1 MTKKFGVLLIIVLL
15 SISLKAQDIYQGDL
29 QINAGVDLLT
39 SPSGTPLTNI
49 ENRLRGDL
57 DFNYF
62 MQDRFSL
69 GVGFDYST
77 QLNRTSFS
85 PGIRYYWLDQA
96 FFRAKLNVAMDF
108 SDFDVSTG
116 LGYNYMF
123 SDNWGLESNLD
134 YFINNEKAAF
144 RMGIA
149 VFI

>member
-1 MTKKFGVLLIIVLL
+1 MKIKLSFILL
-15 SISLKAQDIYQGDL
+15 SFILTVKINAQDIYQGDL

-62 MQDRFSL
+62 LQDRFSL

-77 QLNRTSFS
+77 QLNRTGFS

-96 FFRAKLNVAMDF
+96 FFRSKLNIAMDF

-134 YFINNEKAAF
+134 YFIKSEKAAF

>member
-1 MTKKFGVLLIIVLL
+1 MRNK
-15 SISLKAQDIYQGDL
+15 LKILFIAFIFSFAANAQDIYQGDL
-29 QINAGVDLLT
+29 QINAGIDLLT
-39 SPSGTPLTNI
+39 SPSLTPLTNI
-49 ENRLRGDL
+49 ENRIRGDA

-62 MQDRFSL
+62 LQDRFSL

-77 QLNRTSFS
+77 QLNRTGFS

-96 FFRAKLNVAMDF
+96 FFRAKLNIAMDF
-108 SDFDVSTG
+108 NDFDVSTG

-134 YFINNEKAAF
+134 YFIKSEKAAF

>member
-1 MTKKFGVLLIIVLL
+1 MKNLIPILLL
-15 SISLKAQDIYQGDL
+15 SLTISFGAKSQDIYKGDM
-29 QINAGVDLLT
+29 QINAGLDLLT
-39 SPSGTPLTNI
+39 SPSLTPLTNI
-49 ENRLRGDL
+49 ENRIRGDV

-62 MQDRFSL
+62 LQDRFTL

-77 QLNRTSFS
+77 KLSRTGFS
-85 PGIRYYWLDQA
+85 PGIRYYWLDES
-96 FFRAKLNVAMDF
+96 FFRMKLNIAMDF

-134 YFINNEKAAF
+134 YFIKSEKAAF

>member
-1 MTKKFGVLLIIVLL
+1 MKSVIKILLLTLL
-15 SISLKAQDIYQGDL
+15 FSISGKAQDIYQGNL
-29 QINAGVDLLT
+29 QINAGMDLLT
-39 SPSGTPLTNI
+39 SPSGTPLTDI
-49 ENRLRGDL
+49 ENRIRGDL

-62 MQDRFSL
+62 LQDRFTL

-77 QLNRTSFS
+77 SLNRTGFS

-116 LGYNYMF
+116 LGYNYMLN
-123 SDNWGLESNLD
+123 DNWGLESNLD
-134 YFINNEKAAF
+134 YFIKSEKAAF